1 MQAIR
6 IALAGNPNTGKS
18 TIFNELTGGHQHVG
32 NWPGKT
38 VARKEGSFV
47 FEGVPITVVDLP
59 GTYSLSA
66 YSLEEQI
73 ARNYIVHERPDV
85 VVNVVD
91 ASNLERN
98 LYLTVQILETGAPM
112 ILVLNMQD
120 VAQRRGMGIDVARL
134 ADLLPGVTVITAAAR
149 TQVGMDLLR
158 RTILD
163 FVARRR
169 SATPVQSAVQPPVQP
184 AAHFIPQSDA
194 DRPERMH
201 SELVTVPVAVA
212 PNQPAGRTA

>member
-1 MQAIR
+1 MQPIR
-6 IALAGNPNTGKS
+6 VALAGNPNTGKS

-38 VARKEGSFV
+38 VARKEGDYV
-47 FEGVPITVVDLP
+47 YQGVPITVVDLP

-66 YSLEEQI
+66 YSPEEQI
-73 ARNYIVHERPDV
+73 ARDYIVHERPDV

-91 ASNLERN
+91 AANLERN
-98 LYLTVQILETGAPM
+98 LYLTVQILETGAPV

-120 VAQRRGMGIDVARL
+120 VAQRRGMGIDVRRL
-134 ADLLPGVTVITAAAR
+134 ADLLPGVTVIATTAR

-163 FVARRR
+163 FVGRQRTGVLD
-169 SATPVQSAVQPPVQP
+169 SPFHPSL
-184 AAHFIPQSDA
+184 IP
-194 DRPERMH
+194 
-201 SELVTVPVAVA
+201 VTVAATVKRQSKGASCH
-212 PNQPAGRTA
+212 

>member
-73 ARNYIVHERPDV
+73 ARDFIVHERPDV

-169 SATPVQSAVQPPVQP
+169 SATPVQPAVQP
-184 AAHFIPQSDA
+184 AAKPDA
-194 DRPERMH
+194 DRPDRPH
-201 SELVTVPVAVA
+201 PELLPVAVA
-212 PNQPAGRTA
+212 SKQPARGTACL

>member
-1 MQAIR
+1 MQPIR

-38 VARKEGSFV
+38 VARKEGNFV
-47 FEGVPITVVDLP
+47 FQGVPMTVVDLP

-66 YSLEEQI
+66 YSPEEQI
-73 ARNYIVHERPDV
+73 ARDYIVHERPDV

-91 ASNLERN
+91 VSNLERN
-98 LYLTVQILETGAPM
+98 LYLTVQILETGAPL

-120 VAQRRGMGIDVARL
+120 VAQRRGMAVDSQRL
-134 ADLLPGVTVITAAAR
+134 AALLPSVTVIATAAR

-158 RTILD
+158 RTILE
-163 FVARRR
+163 FVGRQR
-169 SATPVQSAVQPPVQP
+169 AVTH
-184 AAHFIPQSDA
+184 AGLI
-194 DRPERMH
+194 
-201 SELVTVPVAVA
+201 PVAATVKRQSRGA
-212 PNQPAGRTA
+212 SCH

>member
-1 MQAIR
+1 MQPIH

-38 VARKEGSFV
+38 VARKEGDFV
-47 FEGVPITVVDLP
+47 FQGVGMTVVDLP

-66 YSLEEQI
+66 YSPEEQI
-73 ARNYIVHERPDV
+73 ARDYIVHERPDV

-91 ASNLERN
+91 VSNLERN
-98 LYLTVQILETGAPM
+98 LYLTVQILETGAPV

-120 VAQRRGMGIDVARL
+120 VAKRRGMDVDTQRL
-134 ADLLPGVTVITAAAR
+134 ATLLPGVTVIATAAR

-163 FVARRR
+163 FVGRQRAI
-169 SATPVQSAVQPPVQP
+169 T
-184 AAHFIPQSDA
+184 DA
-194 DRPERMH
+194 
-201 SELVTVPVAVA
+201 SLIPVAATVKRESKGA
-212 PNQPAGRTA
+212 ACH